1 MEKFN
6 QIISLFTSLGVYF
19 ENISP
24 TEIMVPCPCNV
35 ALKSEH
41 LTLPMLELCKN
52 PEVPTMAD
60 EIYIRIGYDEK
71 QDSLNWL
78 VLYDDIPLD

>member
-6 QIISLFTSLGVYF
+6 QLISLFTSLGVYF

-35 ALKSEH
+35 ILEPEH
-41 LTLPMLELCKN
+41 LTLPMLELCEH
-52 PEVPTMAD
+52 PEVPVMTD

-71 QDSLNWL
+71 RDSLNWL